1 MITRAALV
9 LDSERP
15 VTVGGLTLT
24 ERAILLAHRAGLHP
38 VYVWGPHPIASIL
51 LERLRSRGA
60 DVVQLPSDAP
70 PFENAMPPAGV
81 VVIGPNVLFGPTV
94 LADLVTRGL
103 GNGARDAEQPAAVSA
118 DGAPLLAYLP
128 TARIRGVRS
137 SLSVEAMLAGH
148 PSCMPAPT
156 PAEPAVFCRRIG
168 PDDSRFAIER
178 AYIKHMNGR
187 ESFFTKQIRRFSVP
201 FSAALVRLGIRPA
214 QVTLAGFVVAALSA
228 WCIAQGSYLLGVLG
242 GVLCYAS
249 MVFDCS
255 DGEVARLSLR
265 DSAFG
270 AWLETWVDYT
280 TYLLLLVALTVAT
293 QGRPGADGYRAAAG
307 IALAGSLV
315 VVVVASYLRHRV
327 AAADPG
333 QFDEASAKVM
343 ASSTAIHRFA
353 RWGRQWIK
361 RSSIAH
367 LVLVLTLVNQLP
379 VLLYL
384 WAFGATV
391 AMIVIVAVEPFVV
404 RKVNVTAIPAQPVPA
419 GDGEGVRSCS

>member
-1 MITRAALV
+1 VTTRAALV

-15 VTVGGLTLT
+15 VTIGGLTLT
-24 ERAILLAHRAGLHP
+24 ERTVLLAHRTGLHP
-38 VYVWGPHPIASIL
+38 VYVWGPHPLASAS
-51 LERLRSRGA
+51 LERLRARGG
-60 DVVQLPSDAP
+60 DVVELPGDKP
-70 PFENAMPPAGV
+70 PFESATPLAGV
-81 VVIGPNVLFGPTV
+81 VVTGPDVLVGPTA
-94 LADLVTRGL
+94 LADLVACGVGSRAL
-103 GNGARDAEQPAAVSA
+103 EAEQPAALSVN
-118 DGAPLLAYLP
+118 GVPLLAYLP
-128 TARIRGVRS
+128 TASVHTVRS
-137 SLSVEAMLAGH
+137 SLSIDAMLAGR
-148 PSCMPAPT
+148 PVSVPVRAL
-156 PAEPAVFCRRIG
+156 ASAVFCRRVG
-168 PDDSRFAIER
+168 PNDSPVAVER
-178 AYIKHMNGR
+178 EYIRHMNGS
-187 ESFFTKQIRRFSVP
+187 ESYFTKKIRRFSVP
-201 FSAALVRLGIRPA
+201 FSAALVRLDIRPV
-214 QVTLAGFVVAALSA
+214 QVTLAGFVVAVLSA

-280 TYLLLLVALTVAT
+280 TYLLLLVALTLAAR
-293 QGRPGADGYRAAAG
+293 GRPGAETYHMAAA

-315 VVVVASYLRHRV
+315 VALVASYLRHRV

-343 ASSTAIHRFA
+343 ASSNGIHRFA

-367 LVLVLTLVNQLP
+367 LVLVLALVNQLP

-404 RKVNVTAIPAQPVPA
+404 RKVKVTAVPVPPVHA